1 MRNNLTFTIWIFH
14 AMVYYNPLSVLSV
27 LWFVTAFGVQH
38 QSHLNLRHRINNSEC
53 LQVIQHRVWR
63 IIAAYNFL
71 GLYPTNTWSCDWFC
85 EVHNI
90 SCIRFKQ
97 LTKRFH
103 NLEADV
109 KINKQWG
116 IFPTFEVTVLIF
128 FKSPRLQYP
137 GVGNKSPG
145 TDENTVFEFKI
156 LDRAQLHTFTY
167 NFINTQLHTI
177 KHCMCV
183 ISSAV

>member
-1 MRNNLTFTIWIFH
+1 MANVSKSSSTVYGVSLQLTIFWDC
-14 AMVYYNPLSVLSV
+14 VLQIHEV
-27 LWFVTAFGVQH
+27 VT
-38 QSHLNLRHRINNSEC
+38 
-53 LQVIQHRVWR
+53 
-63 IIAAYNFL
+63 
-71 GLYPTNTWSCDWFC
+71 DFC

-97 LTKRFH
+97 LTKKFH

-109 KINKQWG
+109 KINKRWG

-128 FKSPRLQYP
+128 FKSHRLQYP
-137 GVGNKSPG
+137 GVGIKSPG
-145 TDENTVFEFKI
+145 KDENTVFEFKI
-156 LDRAQLHTFTY
+156 LDRVQLDTFTY
-167 NFINTQLHTI
+167 NFINTQLLTI

>member
-1 MRNNLTFTIWIFH
+1 MANVSKSSSTVYGVSLQLTIFWDCILQIH
-14 AMVYYNPLSVLSV
+14 EVVTDFVKCTTSLASVL
-27 LWFVTAFGVQH
+27 
-38 QSHLNLRHRINNSEC
+38 NN
-53 LQVIQHRVWR
+53 V
-63 IIAAYNFL
+63 
-71 GLYPTNTWSCDWFC
+71 
-85 EVHNI
+85 
-90 SCIRFKQ
+90 K
-97 LTKRFH
+97 TKRFH

>member
-1 MRNNLTFTIWIFH
+1 MS
-14 AMVYYNPLSVLSV
+14 LSHPAPCIAYHCSLQFSGIVSYKYMK
-27 LWFVTAFGVQH
+27 LW
-38 QSHLNLRHRINNSEC
+38 LIL
-53 LQVIQHRVWR
+53 
-63 IIAAYNFL
+63 
-71 GLYPTNTWSCDWFC
+71 WSA
-85 EVHNI
+85 HI

-137 GVGNKSPG
+137 GVGIQSPG
-145 TDENTVFEFKI
+145 TDENTVFVFKI